1 MSNWSSDVCCSE
13 LFPIG
18 DGWSIEPQGQIIW
31 QRVRLDDRV
40 DPFSTIGY
48 PRFDAFTGRLG
59 FRIEGDT
66 ITANRPWQYFGSV
79 DLWHNFSQ
87 TVKVQFNDQYMETAL
102 GNTSLELRGGVAV
115 RLAPSLPLFG
125 SVGYTASLADE
136 KNSSLSG
143 TAGLRIRW

>member
-18 DGWSIEPQGQIIW
+18 DGWWIEPQGQIIW

-87 TVKVQFNDQYMETAL
+87 TVKMQFNDKYMERSEVQ
-102 GNTSLELRGGVAV
+102 TSELQSIMLISYAV
-115 RLAPSLPLFG
+115 FFL
-125 SVGYTASLADE
+125 
-136 KNSSLSG
+136 K
-143 TAGLRIRW
+143 